1 MCCLRYEDE
10 TYATLSA
17 RLPKVKA
24 RVRTPDGEGTV
35 IEARILVQLVLV
47 RLDATGES
55 FAYPV
60 ESVERITA

>member
-1 MCCLRYEDE
+1 
-10 TYATLSA
+10 
-17 RLPKVKA
+17 
-24 RVRTPDGEGTV
+24 V